1 MEKPLHYGS
10 KIKYLTAF
18 LLAGTVVNIVAL
30 FFYPEEGSNVLISN
44 ILFIVLNL
52 ISVICLWYASISSR
66 EQSKRLSHAWLLIAL
81 SQLAFMLG
89 DVLWFVYE
97 SVLFIEPFPSLADVF
112 YLLCYPLLLFGM
124 FYIPTDKTSKLDGAK
139 KWLDALIIFLSAAL
153 VFWITLIAP
162 LTANLHENTFLIQF
176 LTLAYPAGDI
186 MLFAALLILLYK
198 NHKGKLQNAYL
209 FLALSILF
217 QIVTD
222 ILFSVQ
228 SLTDSYV
235 SGGWVDIGWV
245 FGYLLM
251 GIAGLVHAK
260 TQDIQEV
267 EREKPA
273 VRLSDTYDIEEI
285 RDRLPYIFIF
295 FCYTFLF
302 FTIEDQNI
310 VSYQFLILMIGVIT
324 AAVLLR
330 QYLVITEN
338 KKLNVEL
345 KQAITV
351 IRQKSLSLQTMNN
364 DLRHEIKERKRI
376 EEQLAFDALH
386 DPLTKLPNRTLL
398 LDRLDH
404 AIELSKRDSHYSY
417 AVLFIDLD
425 QFKSVNDCLGHSA
438 GDCLLI
444 DFVARIQQ
452 CIRKSDTFARLG
464 GDEFTILLEDQTEV
478 DNAIEVADRIQEA
491 LFAPHT
497 IDGQKFFITASI
509 GIVKDIDQSYNNA
522 ETVLQDADIAM
533 YHAKECGKAQYKIF
547 NAPLRTEMLS
557 RIKLESEM
565 HSAVGKDFIV
575 HYQPIFTLKEK
586 KLTGFE
592 ALLRW
597 DHPRLGLLHPI
608 DFLAVAESTGLIVEI
623 GEWVLRES
631 CAHLKSWM
639 EQYPQFNDICI
650 NVNLSGKQFMQP
662 NFLALLKSILQ
673 ETKLPPPALH
683 LEITE
688 TVLLDNQQIVTDL
701 FDEIHNLGVQLEID
715 DFGSGY
721 SSIGYLQRFPVDTIK
736 IDRLFIQ
743 ELEKSAK
750 GSRLVQSMVKMAEDL
765 DMKIIAEGIET
776 NSQLN
781 ALEKMACQYG
791 QGYYFYHPLP
801 EEEIHKVFEEQE
813 RLTNCE

>member
-1 MEKPLHYGS
+1 MEKPLHSGS
-10 KIKYLTAF
+10 KIKYLITL
-18 LLAGTVVNIVAL
+18 LLAGTVVNIVVL

-52 ISVICLWYASISSR
+52 ISVICLWYASISSWER
-66 EQSKRLSHAWLLIAL
+66 SKRLSHAWLLIAL

-112 YLLCYPLLLFGM
+112 YLLCYPLLLVGIFM
-124 FYIPTDKTSKLDGAK
+124 IPTDKTSKMDGAK
-139 KWLDALIIFLSAAL
+139 KWLDALIVLSAAMM
-153 VFWITLIAP
+153 VFWITMINP
-162 LTANLHENTFLIQF
+162 LTVDLKENTFIIQF

-198 NHKGKLQNAYL
+198 NPKGRLQNAYL
-209 FLALSILF
+209 FLSLSILF

-251 GIAGLVHAK
+251 GVAGLVHAK
-260 TQDIQEV
+260 TQDIREV
-267 EREKPA
+267 EQEKPA
-273 VRLSDTYDIEEI
+273 VRLSDSCDIEEI

-338 KKLNVEL
+338 KKLNTEL
-345 KQAITV
+345 KQAINQV
-351 IRQKSLSLQTMNN
+351 RQKSLNLQTMNN

-386 DPLTKLPNRTLL
+386 DPLTKLPNRTLF
-398 LDRLDH
+398 LDRLNH
-404 AIELSKRDSHYSY
+404 AIELSKRNSHYSY
-417 AVLFIDLD
+417 AVLFLDLD
-425 QFKSVNDCLGHSA
+425 QFKAVNDCKGHSA

-444 DFVARIQQ
+444 DFVERVQQ

-464 GDEFTILLEDQTEV
+464 GDEFTILLEDQARA
-478 DNAIEVADRIQEA
+478 DNAIEVADRIQDA
-491 LFAPHT
+491 LNAPYT
-497 IDGQKFFITASI
+497 IDEQNFFITASI

-522 ETVLQDADIAM
+522 EIVLQDADIAM

-565 HSAVGKDFIV
+565 RLAVGKDFV
-575 HYQPIFTLKEK
+575 LHYQPIFTLKEK

-597 DHPRLGLLHPI
+597 QHPRLGLLYPA

-631 CAHLKSWM
+631 CSHLKDWM
-639 EQYPQFNDICI
+639 DQYPQFADICI

-662 NFLALLKSILQ
+662 NFLALLKSVLQ
-673 ETKLPPPALH
+673 ETKLPPRSLH

-688 TVLLDNQQIVTDL
+688 TVLLDNQQIVNDL
-701 FDEIHNLGVQLEID
+701 FNEIHNMGVLLEID

-743 ELEKSAK
+743 ELEKSTK

-765 DMKIIAEGIET
+765 EMKIIAEGIET
-776 NSQLN
+776 TKQLDT
-781 ALEKMACQYG
+781 LQKMDCQYG
-791 QGYYFYHPLP
+791 QGYFFYHPLS
-801 EEEIHKVFEEQE
+801 ENEIQKVFQEQE
-813 RLTNCE
+813 RLVNCD